1 MAKKKIKATVSQS
14 AASKKSRSKA
24 TAVKK
29 ASNVS
34 ANSPSKGKILL
45 DDQIWPMEK
54 DIFFRPDR
62 YKYVRKI
69 IAPKGCVFCSAASLA
84 VKFETL
90 CLHKSKHSMIV
101 LNKYPYNSGHL
112 LILPLRHCGDF
123 LALEPEE
130 YADLH
135 LTLRLAMEACKAI
148 YQPLGFNVG
157 MNHGAVAGAGIPDHL
172 HYHLVPRWAGDLN
185 FFPLIAETKVVIES
199 LEQSYAR
206 YSEYFQSI

>member
-1 MAKKKIKATVSQS
+1 MKKTKAAVSQS
-14 AASKKSRSKA
+14 AASKLSRSKA
-24 TAVKK
+24 AGFKP
-29 ASNVS
+29 AQNVF
-34 ANSPSKGKILL
+34 AKSPPKGSILL

-69 IAPKGCVFCSAASLA
+69 IAPKGCVFCSAASHA
-84 VKFETL
+84 AKFETL
-90 CLHKSKHSMIV
+90 CLYRSKYSMIV

-123 LALEPEE
+123 LALDAEE
-130 YADLH
+130 YKDLH
-135 LTLRLAMEACKAI
+135 MTLRLAMEACKII